1 MEADAQANV
10 SETKYA
16 PLPGYG
22 VVACDMKM
30 SEDIVKFSR
39 QLPAV
44 EAAQGYYS
52 SAAPILVLWALCS
65 VATWFYSR
73 RAVLIIGLP
82 PIPITASWIREKSHQ
97 LCLAVLRGETIC
109 NHGAH
114 NLCRRSCEN
123 LPIDVLRGAMLTH
136 VQNLA
141 SIWNHII
148 TLTPEQMHSEQ
159 FFSITACSHF
169 PAFGYSQALA
179 VALFKASG
187 HDIVSMIPNIGRL
200 PFRSGTISGLS
211 KVSGTSAALLSRRP
225 LYAMHLLR
233 HFALYLLR
241 VHKIELSTWT
251 LIVQLCQWKRNSF
264 KTTICHPSIIALAC
278 SD

>member
-52 SAAPILVLWALCS
+52 SAAPIVVLWALCS

-109 NHGAH
+109 NH
-114 NLCRRSCEN
+114 EE
-123 LPIDVLRGAMLTH
+123 T
-136 VQNLA
+136 
-141 SIWNHII
+141 
-148 TLTPEQMHSEQ
+148 E
-159 FFSITACSHF
+159 
-169 PAFGYSQALA
+169 
-179 VALFKASG
+179 
-187 HDIVSMIPNIGRL
+187 
-200 PFRSGTISGLS
+200 
-211 KVSGTSAALLSRRP
+211 LLS
-225 LYAMHLLR
+225 
-233 HFALYLLR
+233 
-241 VHKIELSTWT
+241 
-251 LIVQLCQWKRNSF
+251 
-264 KTTICHPSIIALAC
+264 
-278 SD
+278 D